1 VARIILLDSGPLGTA
16 TGPPG
21 RPHVIRCQ
29 AWLAA
34 LETAGAD
41 ILIPEIAD
49 YEIRRELIRAGAT
62 AGLKRLDALQIRC
75 SYLEINTTAMR
86 HAATLWATVRNLGV
100 PTAGPQDLDADAIL
114 AGQAMTVAQPGD
126 VVKIA
131 TSNPRHLVR
140 FPGVDA
146 EQWDQILP

>member
-1 VARIILLDSGPLGTA
+1 VGHIILLDSGPLGTA
-16 TGPPG
+16 SGPPG
-21 RPHVIRCQ
+21 RPLVVKCQ

-34 LETAGAD
+34 LETAGVD

-62 AGLKRLDALQIRC
+62 AGLKRLDALQSRC
-75 SYLEINTTAMR
+75 GYVEINTTAMR
-86 HAATLWATVRNLGV
+86 HAAVFWATVRNLGV

-114 AGQAMTVAQPGD
+114 GGQAMTVAQPGD
-126 VVKIA
+126 IVTIA

-140 FPGVDA
+140 FPGVNA
-146 EQWDQILP
+146 QQ